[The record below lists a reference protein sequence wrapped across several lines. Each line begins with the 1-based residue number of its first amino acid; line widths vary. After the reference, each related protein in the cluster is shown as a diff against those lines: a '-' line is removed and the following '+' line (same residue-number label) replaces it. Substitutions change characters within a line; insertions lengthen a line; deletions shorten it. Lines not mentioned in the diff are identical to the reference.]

1 MPEEDKPKQQ
11 DGESRNEFWERL
23 WRWEEDTRRAV
34 LPEPEEFIPPS
45 LLGHEKIVDLRKD
58 FGHRGLQIIVK
69 LANIELTPEKP
80 SYEGGTWHVE
90 GQMNEHICA
99 TALYYYD
106 NVNITESHLAFR
118 QNSCRDDVDDMVCS
132 RPFGFA
138 HSQIPS

>member
-11 DGESRNEFWERL
+11 DGESVNDFWERR
-23 WRWEEDTRRAV
+23 WRWEEDTRKAV
-34 LPEPEEFIPPS
+34 LPEPEEFTPPS
-45 LLGHEKIVDLRKD
+45 RLDHEKIVDLRKD

-69 LANIELTPEKP
+69 LANIELTPDEP

-118 QNSCRDDVDDMVCS
+118 QNCSENDVNDLVCS
-132 RPFGFA
+132 RLL
-138 HSQIPS
+138 